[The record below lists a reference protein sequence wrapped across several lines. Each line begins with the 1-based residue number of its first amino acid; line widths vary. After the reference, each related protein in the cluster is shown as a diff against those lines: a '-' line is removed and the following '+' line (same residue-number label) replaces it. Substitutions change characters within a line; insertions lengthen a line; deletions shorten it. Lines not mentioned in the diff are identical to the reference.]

1 MSQGPNTPS
10 PVTRTLGLTGVTV
23 NAMALIAPG
32 AFLWITYQLQAAA
45 TAPDGSSVASDI
57 WAGIAFALV
66 LAFLTALSYAE
77 LAHLYPE
84 AGFGSCY
91 YFAERAFLDKE
102 EREHHRW
109 ARLAKIVTGWAAH
122 LFYWVYPGVMVAMM
136 ATLIG
141 YMYTQFT
148 GGTLSNT
155 MLTIIA
161 VLFAVVTGYIAFRGI
176 SGSTVTAF
184 LINVIQLMTLI
195 GFSAAAIA
203 YRMMN
208 PQGATQWAFSNGWDV
223 IRPHSIEGVLIQSTL
238 AILIL
243 VGFESCTAFAAE
255 AKNPKRDIPRAVIIS
270 LAIQGLFAYLF
281 EYFAASYMVN
291 EKLVGTV
298 TNNGTTSTVTGMAAA
313 GASSAPMGDMSI
325 LIGNSVLGG
334 IGFGL
339 MISIAVTV
347 ALAILGTT
355 LSCLNTA
362 VRVTYA
368 MAQDEEMPEILN
380 LLHGRFATPHRAV
393 WVLVVVS
400 SLIAAVGVRS
410 VVGLTGIALA
420 SNLGTFV
427 LYGLTC
433 LWTVIAF
440 SHRREFSFLKHGAVP
455 VLGLI
460 ANLAMLVAIVY
471 LYIIGNSDAQSEAY
485 ICFAIAGAWALVSAV
500 YVIVKSRR
508 TGRSII
514 AAPQAAEGE
523 MSRS

>member
-1 MSQGPNTPS
+1 MNESPNTPS

-57 WAGIAFALV
+57 WPGIVFALV
-66 LAFLTALSYAE
+66 LAFLTAISYAE
-77 LAHLYPE
+77 LARLYPE

-102 EREHHRW
+102 ERGHHKW

-148 GGTLSNT
+148 GSTLSNT
-155 MLTIIA
+155 ALTIIA
-161 VLFAVVTGYIAFRGI
+161 VVFAVVTGYIAYRGI

-184 LINVIQLMTLI
+184 LINVIQLITLI

-208 PQGATQWAFSNGWDV
+208 PQGATQWAFSGGWDV
-223 IRPHSIEGVLIQSTL
+223 IRPHSLQGVLIQSTL

-270 LAIQGLFAYLF
+270 LVIQGLFAYLF

-291 EKLVGTV
+291 EKLVATV
-298 TNNGTTSTVTGMAAA
+298 TNNGTTSTVAGMAAA
-313 GASSAPMGDMSI
+313 GASSAPMGDLSI

-355 LSCLNTA
+355 LSCMNTA

-380 LLHGRFATPHRAV
+380 LLHGQFATPHRAV
-393 WVLVVVS
+393 WVLVAVS
-400 SLIAAVGVRS
+400 CAIAAVGVQS
-410 VVGLTGIALA
+410 VVGLTGITLA

-433 LWTVIAF
+433 LWTVVAF
-440 SHRREFSFLKHGAVP
+440 SHRREFRSLKHGVVP
-455 VLGLI
+455 ILGLL

-471 LYIIGNSDAQSEAY
+471 LYIIGNSDSKSEAY
-485 ICFAIAGAWALVSAV
+485 ICFAISGAWALVSAV

-508 TGRSII
+508 SGRGII
-514 AAPQAAEGE
+514 AAPQTAEGE
-523 MSRS
+523 VSRS